1 MNRRAL
7 QLAAV
12 SPSKLSMVGAHGTGT
27 ALGDPI
33 EVESLAAAYG
43 GSNRDSAADPAL
55 VLGAVKSN
63 VGHLE
68 TASGMAGLIKLVMPL
83 EHRFVPGCQP
93 APAGAQP
100 QDRL

>member
-12 SPSKLSMVGAHGTGT
+12 SPSELSMVGAHGTGT

-33 EVESLAAAYG
+33 EVESLAAVYG
-43 GSNRDSAADPAL
+43 VSNRDSAADPAL